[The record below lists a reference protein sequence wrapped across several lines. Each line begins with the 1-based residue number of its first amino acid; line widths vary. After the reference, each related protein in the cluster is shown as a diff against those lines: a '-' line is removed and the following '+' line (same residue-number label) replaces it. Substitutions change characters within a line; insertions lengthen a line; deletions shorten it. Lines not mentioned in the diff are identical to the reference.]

1 MSGNLPFVQNQPD
14 FISTQVLETRYYY
27 FDQESKGEDLCIICG
42 GRERIRT
49 DYVID
54 RKNFPYFAI
63 EYVAEGK
70 GSLSLAGIDYEL
82 SAGMAFAY
90 AAGMEHSIRCNP
102 DRPML
107 KYYVTFTGKGA
118 GKLLSECVL
127 GDWKVVQLSLPHEI
141 SEVFE
146 LMLREGGGEGK
157 LGHKMC
163 ATLLDLLATKI
174 TQHAAPYGTMEL
186 RASETYQR
194 AKRMIHEHFLTIK
207 SAQEAADLCHINHS
221 YLSRLF
227 QRYSDI
233 TPYRLIMKL
242 KMNRAAE
249 ILVNQQML
257 VKEVADELGFS
268 DPYHFSHAFKRVYG
282 ISPEHFARYR
292 SKTA

>member
-1 MSGNLPFVQNQPD
+1 MSDNLASVQNQPD
-14 FISTQVLETRYYY
+14 FISTQVLEARYYY
-27 FDQESKGEDLCIICG
+27 FDQESETEDLFIICG
-42 GRERIRT
+42 GRERMRT

-90 AAGMEHSIRCNP
+90 APGIEHSIRCDP
-102 DRPML
+102 VRPML
-107 KYYVTFTGKGA
+107 KYHVTFTGKSA
-118 GKLLSECVL
+118 EKLLSDCVL

-146 LMLREGGGEGK
+146 LMQREGMGDGR

-194 AKRMIHEHFLTIK
+194 AKRLIHEHFLTIK

-282 ISPEHFARYR
+282 VSPEHFARHR
-292 SKTA
+292 SKME